1 MGFDV
6 NSSGSRPTN
15 DPDKSAGVGR
25 AAAIYAR
32 KPPPPGAGA
41 NAPTQGAAEHRP
53 NVSHMGQLMRDLHG
67 LKSNDPNA
75 FSKVTASI
83 ATRLQEI
90 AQSEPDEIA
99 DRLQRLADRFSQ
111 ASRTGNLTALRPS
124 EHTPVR
130 GLHGAAAYAQANHED
145 RGEIRQEV
153 RSAIDEVLSQ
163 YIDELPES
171 TPTPTPALN
180 NGLEDGT
187 PTPKVLVSA

>member
-6 NSSGSRPTN
+6 NSSGTRPAT

-25 AAAIYAR
+25 AAAIYA
-32 KPPPPGAGA
+32 KKQQPPVAGA
-41 NAPTQGAAEHRP
+41 TAPAQGAAEHRP

-90 AQSEPDEIA
+90 AEREPDEVA
-99 DRLQRLADRFSQ
+99 DRLNRLADRFSQ
-111 ASRTGNLTALRPS
+111 ASQTGNLMALRPS

-145 RGEIRQEV
+145 RSEIRQEV
-153 RSAIDEVLSQ
+153 RSAIDEVLSA
-163 YIDELPES
+163 YIDEVPEL
-171 TPTPTPALN
+171 TPTPATLS
-180 NGLEDGT
+180 GGT
-187 PTPKVLVSA
+187 EGGPATPKVLVSA